1 MRHAEES
8 GDAYDELKEESMMI
22 TWKNLDTLTA
32 YQELANAKKVN
43 LKEAMT
49 GENGA
54 DRVKKYSVPMAEG
67 LTYHFAAKQVDDNIL
82 AVLKKL
88 AEEAQLTE
96 KFAALYNGEVIN
108 TGEKRLVLH
117 QLTRGQL
124 GDKVM
129 ADGVDK
135 RAFYVEQQ
143 QKIAEFAR
151 KVHNGEITNAAGE
164 KFTTVVQIG
173 IGGSDLGPRAMYM
186 ALENW
191 AKKHDTFKMEA
202 KFISNVDP
210 DDAAAVLYGIDVA
223 HAIFVLVS
231 KSGTTL
237 ETLTNEAFVKDAL
250 KNAGLDPSRHMIAVT
265 SETSPLAK
273 SDDYLAAFFMD
284 DYIGGRY
291 SSTSAVGGA
300 VLSLAFG
307 PETFA
312 QFLDGA
318 AEEDK
323 LSANADALQN
333 PAMLDALIGVYERN
347 VLGYP
352 STAVLPYSQAL
363 SRFPAHLQQLDM
375 ESNGKSVNR
384 FGEPVDYVT
393 GPVIFG
399 EPGTNGQH
407 SFYQLLHQGTDIVPL
422 QFVGYRNNQMDT
434 DVEIQGSTSQQ
445 KLCANVAA
453 QIIAFACGKED
464 DNRNKNFEGG
474 RPSSIII
481 GDQVNPGS
489 LGALLAHF
497 ENKVM
502 FQGFLWNVNSFDQ
515 EGVQLGKVLAKRVL
529 AHETDGALKV
539 FSDLLNI

>member
-1 MRHAEES
+1 M
-8 GDAYDELKEESMMI
+8 
-22 TWKNLDTLTA
+22 WNNLDTLNS
-32 YQELANAKKVN
+32 YQELKNVEKVN
-43 LKEAMT
+43 LAEVMT

-54 DRVKKYSVPMAEG
+54 ERVKKYSAPMAEG
-67 LTYHFAAKQVDDNIL
+67 MAFNYAARPVDEKVLEALANLAKEMKLTD
-82 AVLKKL
+82 
-88 AEEAQLTE
+88 

-117 QLTRGQL
+117 HMTRGQL
-124 GDKVM
+124 GDAVV

-135 RAFYVEQQ
+135 RAFYTEQQ
-143 QKIAEFAR
+143 NKIAEFAN

-173 IGGSDLGPRAMYM
+173 IGGSDLGPRAMYL

-191 AKKHDTFKMEA
+191 AKVNNAFKMEA

-210 DDAAAVLYGIDVA
+210 DDAAGVLETVDVA

-237 ETLTNEAFVKDAL
+237 ETLTNESFVKDAL
-250 KNAGLDPSRHMIAVT
+250 KNAGLDASKHMIAVT

-284 DYIGGRY
+284 DYIGGRF

-307 PETFA
+307 PEVFA

-318 AEEDK
+318 AKADETAKNED
-323 LSANADALQN
+323 LLAN

-347 VLGYP
+347 VLGYQT
-352 STAVLPYSQAL
+352 TAVLPYSQAL

-384 FGEPVDYVT
+384 FGEPVDYAT

-407 SFYQLLHQGTDIVPL
+407 SFYQLLHQGTDIIPL
-422 QFVGYRNNQMDT
+422 QFVGFKNNQMGR
-434 DVEIQGSTSQQ
+434 DVVIQDSTSQQ
-445 KLCANVAA
+445 KLSANVVA
-453 QIIAFACGKED
+453 QIVAFACGKKDE
-464 DNRNKNFEGG
+464 NRNKQFEGG
-474 RPSSIII
+474 RPSSIIV
-481 GDQVNPGS
+481 GDQLTP
-489 LGALLAHF
+489 GALGTLLSHF

-502 FQGFLWNVNSFDQ
+502 YQGFAWNVNSFDQ

-529 AHETDGALKV
+529 AHDTDGALKV
-539 FSDLLNI
+539 YSELLNI